1 MIPKVLLF
9 SGGADSTLI
18 LYRMLAAGDAVHALC
33 IDYGQNPRETET
45 AGDTLHQL
53 YNLALPGRLTTK
65 LLRIG
70 DFTWAIGKDG
80 IFHHRNALFCAIA
93 ASYAASIGATEIVTG
108 FIDTMNV
115 PTLPT
120 TEVYDQSPYF
130 LLSLNGFYSIPGA
143 SLRFTAPLIGTDKGY
158 ILAELAQ
165 KFPQA
170 RVWSCYAGGH
180 EPCGECAPCK
190 VRAYYNCLTQ

>member
-1 MIPKVLLF
+1 MKPKVLLF

-18 LYRMLAAGDAVHALC
+18 LYRMLAAGEAVHALC
-33 IDYGQNPRETET
+33 ISYGQNPRETDT

-53 YNLALPGRLTTK
+53 YKLNLPGRLSTK
-65 LLRIG
+65 LLSIG

-93 ASYAASIGATEIVTG
+93 ATYAVSIGATEIVTG

-115 PTLPT
+115 PTLPD
-120 TEVYDQSPYF
+120 TEIYDQSPYF
-130 LLSLNGFYSIPGA
+130 LLSLNGFYSTPSG
-143 SLRFTAPLIGTDKGY
+143 SLRFTAPLIGTDKGD

-180 EPCGECAPCK
+180 EPCGKCTACK
-190 VRAYYNCLTQ
+190 VRDHYNCLTQ